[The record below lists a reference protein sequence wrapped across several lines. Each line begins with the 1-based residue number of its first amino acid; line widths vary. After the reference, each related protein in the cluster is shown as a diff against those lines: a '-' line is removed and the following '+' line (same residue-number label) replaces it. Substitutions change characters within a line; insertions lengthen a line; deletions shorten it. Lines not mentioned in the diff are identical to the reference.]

1 MSRVAVCTDYIKSVS
16 NSIKFEE
23 HFARIPT
30 LKIRI
35 NMLPFYRTE
44 TSHPPF
50 AHEQVLTNVCSKIS
64 WIWLNH
70 SVPFLIYCT
79 PNAEFI
85 RLNYRSSLSKFCC
98 YVNND
103 RWNQKGKKSRDFV
116 PVSLDADT
124 ENTESVPL
132 SSCAVSRGYEKSLE
146 RCTVMLQF
154 KERDTLR
161 LWPPEFVRRSTELVK
176 RH

>member
-1 MSRVAVCTDYIKSVS
+1 
-16 NSIKFEE
+16 
-23 HFARIPT
+23 
-30 LKIRI
+30 
-35 NMLPFYRTE
+35 MLPFYRTE

-50 AHEQVLTNVCSKIS
+50 AHDQVLTNVCSKIS
-64 WIWLNH
+64 WIRLNH

-154 KERDTLR
+154 KERDTLTIVATWIR
-161 LWPPEFVRRSTELVK
+161 PQIDWTRQKTLVSRRSFRAKLLTDFLFSIQDSTWREGERRK
-176 RH
+176 K